1 MSAPVDGLRA
11 TATARGV
18 DADGT
23 LWRAARSGAAA
34 RQLFVL
40 LHGVG
45 ATPASLDGLAAAF
58 ADAFA
63 DAAVVSLAAPD
74 AVAPG
79 AAGRRW
85 FDVAGITDAE
95 RPARV
100 GAALPGVLARVR
112 AMQARF
118 GVLTTDTA
126 LVGFSQGAI
135 VALELAARHDGLVG
149 RVLAFAGR
157 YATLPASAP
166 ALTTL
171 HLFHGAADA
180 VVAVDHARRAFD
192 HLAAL
197 DADVTVDVADGV
209 GHTLHP
215 ALIERALSRLA
226 TCVPLRTWR
235 RALGGA

>member
-1 MSAPVDGLRA
+1 VNGLTDRA
-11 TATARGV
+11 GLV
-18 DADGT
+18 IPEGLGADGS
-23 LWRAARSGAAA
+23 LWRPPRAGGRA

-40 LHGVG
+40 LHGAG
-45 ATPASLDGLAAAF
+45 ATPGSMAPL
-58 ADAFA
+58 ADAFEA
-63 DAAVVSLAAPD
+63 AFPDAVVVSLAGSETSSG
-74 AVAPG
+74 G
-79 AAGRRW
+79 ARRQW
-85 FDVAGITDAE
+85 FDLAGIDDAN

-100 GAALPGVLARVR
+100 AAALPALVARVR
-112 AMQARF
+112 AAQARS
-118 GVLTTDTA
+118 GVLTSDTA

-157 YATLPASAP
+157 YATLPDAAP

-171 HLFHGAADA
+171 HLFHGAADP
-180 VVAVDHARRAFD
+180 VIPVDHARRAFD
-192 HLAAL
+192 RLAAL

-215 ALIERALSRLA
+215 ALVERALSRLA